1 MNPQPLPL
9 TPAER
14 TALTI
19 TAVSTIG
26 FGIYGFAAG
35 AHSTVGY
42 LFSVVALSVLVVRLR
57 RAPIPGPLALSL
69 AVLSA
74 AHLAGGLVQVGDG
87 VLYNAHWWTEVFQY
101 DHLVHSSA
109 SFAATLAVWTLLRSA
124 TAGTQTGLPV
134 LACMLGGLGL
144 GAANET
150 VEFLV
155 TLVDSG
161 SAVGGYQNTGWDLV
175 SNLLGA
181 SAAAFV
187 IARMT
192 PSRSPL
198 MATTVELAPVA
209 SRRPVPA
216 GSASR

>member
-1 MNPQPLPL
+1 M
-9 TPAER
+9 
-14 TALTI
+14 
-19 TAVSTIG
+19 
-26 FGIYGFAAG
+26 
-35 AHSTVGY
+35 
-42 LFSVVALSVLVVRLR
+42 
-57 RAPIPGPLALSL
+57 
-69 AVLSA
+69 LSA

-109 SFAATLAVWTLLRSA
+109 SFAATLAVWTLLGS
-124 TAGTQTGLPV
+124 TTPGSQPGLPV
-134 LACMLGGLGL
+134 LACLLGGLGL

-161 SAVGGYQNTGWDLV
+161 SGVGGYQNTGWDLV

-187 IARMT
+187 IARM
-192 PSRSPL
+192 SPL
-198 MATTVELAPVA
+198 MATTVASAPVV
-209 SRRPVPA
+209 SSRPVPA
-216 GSASR
+216 GSSSR